1 MICNPIDPTQ
11 DTSPVHILEKKKKPN
26 RGIQEFTTKVSAFP
40 LVILKQK
47 KKRTGHTQ
55 EQKRIYKVELS
66 TLLKK
71 YRVNGETFYHHAGRY
86 ANQPVEKRKLV
97 QEILEMGAEL
107 EEVEPIIELL
117 KQKCIE
123 RQKFSDQSFDEIEQ
137 VIHSF
142 HYVIDKFQIVLNKNN
157 PEQKLIYLI
166 EGTRAKLLAS
176 SLPGTDEL
184 VRLLANIYPED
195 MALLHKEIQLRT
207 EKKKRHHV
215 TMESCIKLLVNSIIN
230 ALYTKTPMPIDYD
243 IKPLTLSN
251 SSEFSAHKLNY
262 EYKETPQLNPHLKEL
277 LGRITD
283 SDRLCALLWICFNG
297 HKSPYVIYLYGE
309 GGEGKSSFTGMLRRK
324 IGKDV
329 VASFDS
335 SNQFSNF
342 GMFNKALIVLSE
354 NNNPRVLQKAEVKQ
368 LTGDSIV
375 SIEQKGK
382 DRFTGTLSGLLII
395 DSNVLPEID
404 GDSYELRRLRLFKFE
419 PLQATEFYSKEM
431 YESFLG
437 ENFND
442 FLNYCRICYENIGQN
457 WTVLPSPNQQ
467 AQFKS
472 LQDKAQLVMN
482 QELWAKL
489 IRSGE
494 FAIDPRSEIE
504 ESTFYKALQNI
515 TNLKEFKKNYGLSNF
530 LKYLKHEHAI
540 KSEHGRIYG
549 LKAVDKKGVYY
560 DPYHTN

>member
-1 MICNPIDPTQ
+1 M
-11 DTSPVHILEKKKKPN
+11 
-26 RGIQEFTTKVSAFP
+26 
-40 LVILKQK
+40 
-47 KKRTGHTQ
+47 
-55 EQKRIYKVELS
+55 ELS

-71 YRVNGETFYHHAGRY
+71 YRVSGETFYHHAGRY
-86 ANQPVEKRKLV
+86 ANQPVEKKKLI
-97 QEILEMGAEL
+97 QEILELGAEL
-107 EEVEPIIELL
+107 HEVESIIELL
-117 KQKCIE
+117 KQKCTE

-137 VIHSF
+137 VISSF

-157 PEQKLIYLI
+157 PEQKLIYLV
-166 EGTRAKLLAS
+166 EGKRAKLLTS
-176 SLPGTDEL
+176 SLPGTDDL

-195 MALLHKEIQLRT
+195 MAALHKEIQLRT

-215 TMESCIKLLVNSIIN
+215 TIESCIKLLVNSIIN
-230 ALYTKTPMPIDYD
+230 SLYTKTPMAIDYE
-243 IKPLTLSN
+243 IKPLTLST

-262 EYKETPQLNPHLKEL
+262 EFKETPQLNPHLKEL
-277 LGRITD
+277 LNRITD

-309 GGEGKSSFTGMLRRK
+309 GGEGKSSFTGMLRKK

-354 NNNPRVLQKAEVKQ
+354 NNNPRVLQKSEIKQ

-419 PLQATEFYSKEM
+419 PLQAKEFYSKEM
-431 YESFLG
+431 YENFLG

-442 FLNYCRICYENIGQN
+442 FLNYCRICYETIGQN

-472 LQDKAQLVMN
+472 LQDKAQLVIN

-504 ESTFYKALQNI
+504 EATFYKALQSI

-530 LKYLKHEHAI
+530 LKYLKNEHAI

-549 LKAVDKKGVYY
+549 LRAVDKKGVYY
-560 DPYHTN
+560 DPFHTN

>member
-1 MICNPIDPTQ
+1 M
-11 DTSPVHILEKKKKPN
+11 L
-26 RGIQEFTTKVSAFP
+26 EFTTKVEQ
-40 LVILKQK
+40 LVSDILQQK
-47 KKRTGHTQ
+47 KKHTSHIKK
-55 EQKRIYKVELS
+55 QKRILKVELS

-86 ANQPVEKRKLV
+86 ANQPVEKRKLI
-97 QEILEMGAEL
+97 QEILDLGAEIH
-107 EEVEPIIELL
+107 EVEKIIEVL
-117 KQKCIE
+117 KEKCRD
-123 RQKFSDQSFDEIEQ
+123 RQNFVDQCFDEMDQ

-142 HYVIDKFQIVLNKNN
+142 SYVIDKFQIVLNKNN

-166 EGTRAKLLAS
+166 DGTRAKLIAS

-184 VRLLANIYPED
+184 VRLLANLYPED
-195 MALLHKEIQLRT
+195 MALLHKEIQQRT

-215 TMESCIKLLVNSIIN
+215 TIESCIKLLVNSIIN
-230 ALYTKTPMPIDYD
+230 SLYTKTPMTIDYE
-243 IKPLTLSN
+243 IKPLTLST
-251 SSEFSAHKLNY
+251 SQEFSAHKLQY
-262 EYKETPQLNPHLKEL
+262 DYKEHPQLNPHLKEL
-277 LGRITD
+277 LGRVTD

-382 DRFTGTLSGLLII
+382 DRFTGTLSGLLMI

-419 PLQATEFYSKEM
+419 PLKATEFYSKEM
-431 YESFLG
+431 YENYLG
-437 ENFND
+437 QNFND
-442 FLNYCRICYENIGQN
+442 FINYCRICYEKIGQN

-467 AQFKS
+467 KQFKS

-482 QELWAKL
+482 QELWAKI
-489 IRSGE
+489 IRSGD
-494 FAIDPRSEIE
+494 FVLDPNSEID
-504 ESTFYKALQNI
+504 ESLFYKSLQSM

-530 LKYLKHEHAI
+530 LKYLKNEHSI
-540 KSEHGRIYG
+540 KAEHGRIYG
-549 LKAVDKKGVYY
+549 LKALDKKGVYY
-560 DPYHTN
+560 DPFHTN